1 MKTAPCAAEGASYIV
16 QGLTGADCPAS
27 VTALESCACTKDQNS
42 AAVLASITS
51 NVQENCGKTASEDVA
66 SASLVFSAYCN
77 QANAVTL
84 PTGVPVTQYITDL
97 PAYSDLGGCAS
108 DAVSYVVQGLTNEK
122 CPAAA
127 SFLVSYLCH

>member
-1 MKTAPCAAEGASYIV
+1 VV
-16 QGLTGADCPAS
+16 QGLTGEKCPAS

-42 AAVLASITS
+42 AAVVASIAS
-51 NVQENCGKTASEDVA
+51 NVQENCGNTASEDVA
-66 SASLVFSAYCN
+66 SATVVFSAYCN
-77 QANAVTL
+77 QQNAVTL

-108 DAVSYVVQGLTNEK
+108 DAVSYVVQGLTGER

-127 SFLVSYLCH
+127 SLLVSYLCY